1 MNPDSKTY
9 DYDGIEKRLKA
20 LSDLVTSLA
29 PDLAGWFDEYVD
41 VGEYGLAVEIVAEGL
56 QPDTEDP
63 RVRELAA
70 GLLAEAKVMGLSEAT
85 RDPLAALAQ
94 DDGTVSE

>member
-1 MNPDSKTY
+1 MTY
-9 DYDGIEKRLKA
+9 DYDSIERRLKS
-20 LSDLVTSLA
+20 LSGLVASLA
-29 PDLAGWFDEYVD
+29 PSLAGWFDEYVD

-56 QPDTEDP
+56 QADIDDP

-70 GLLAEAKVMGLSEAT
+70 GLLAEARLMGLSEAT
-85 RDPLAALAQ
+85 QDPLAALAH